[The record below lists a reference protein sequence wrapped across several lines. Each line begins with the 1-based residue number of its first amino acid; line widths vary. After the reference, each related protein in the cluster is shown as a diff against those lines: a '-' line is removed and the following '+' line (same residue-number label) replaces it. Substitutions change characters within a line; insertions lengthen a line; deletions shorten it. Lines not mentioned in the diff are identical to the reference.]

1 MKYIKLFEN
10 SQCKT
15 PKFEVGEVIICIDA
29 DESFNRLEDG
39 KKYQIERINT
49 DNLYPKYILKYVN
62 NPNGFWEERFVHEWE
77 WEAKKYNL

>member
-10 SQCKT
+10 NQCRM
-15 PKFEVGEVIICIDA
+15 PKFNVGEIVICVD
-29 DESFNRLEDG
+29 DEESFNKLKYG
-39 KKYQIERINT
+39 KKYKIIKINT
-49 DNLYPKYILKYVN
+49 DNLYPKYILKDVN